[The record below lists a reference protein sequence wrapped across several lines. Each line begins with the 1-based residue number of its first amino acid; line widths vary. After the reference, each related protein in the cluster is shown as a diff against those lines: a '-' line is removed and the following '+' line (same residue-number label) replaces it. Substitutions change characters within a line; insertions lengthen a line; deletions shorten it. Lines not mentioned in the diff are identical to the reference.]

1 MTSTPDNDFPEPTPM
16 LEAIKHEAREGA
28 LREAIAECDAAMDAV
43 PPGDTLM
50 RAGIFRAKTRILCL
64 LWGMPH
70 A

>member
-1 MTSTPDNDFPEPTPM
+1 MAADQNQTTPEPTPM
-16 LEAIKHEAREGA
+16 LEAIKREAREGA
-28 LREAIAECDAAMDAV
+28 LREAIAECDAAMDGV

>member
-16 LEAIKHEAREGA
+16 LEAIKREAREGA
-28 LREAIAECDAAMDAV
+28 LRDAIAECDAAMDAV

>member
-16 LEAIKHEAREGA
+16 LEAIKREAREGA

>member
-16 LEAIKHEAREGA
+16 LEAIKREAREGA
-28 LREAIAECDAAMDAV
+28 LRDAIAECDAAMDGV